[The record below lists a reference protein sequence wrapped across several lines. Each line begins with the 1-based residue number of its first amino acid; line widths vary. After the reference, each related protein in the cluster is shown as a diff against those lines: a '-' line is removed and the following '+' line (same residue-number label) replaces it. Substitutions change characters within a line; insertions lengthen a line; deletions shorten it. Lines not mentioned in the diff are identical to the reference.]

1 MNRVTDLV
9 FERVGLKLGSRAVLE
24 GVSLKVAPGD
34 FVALLGPNGAGK
46 TSLIKLGLGLASP
59 SAGRVTLGGA
69 SPRELSPRE
78 RARRASWLPQA
89 ERPSEPVPVIEL
101 VSSARYFAGE
111 PHRTSRARAM
121 AALERV
127 GAAALAE
134 RSVHELSGGE
144 LQRCQLASV
153 LAQGAPLVLVD
164 EPGSHL
170 DPRHQVAI
178 YRLLGELWREG
189 MGILCVTHDVNLLA
203 HVGGDPRIIGL
214 TDGALTLE
222 SRFLAPGLAGELSQ
236 LYGVRLQALSEG
248 GGRVF
253 HIPAEY
259 DGARP

>member
-1 MNRVTDLV
+1 MSRVTDLV
-9 FERVGLKLGSRAVLE
+9 FDRVGLRLGARAVLE
-24 GVSLKVAPGD
+24 GVSLRVAAGE

-46 TSLIKLGLGLASP
+46 TSLIKLGLGLALP
-59 SAGRVTLGGA
+59 SAGQISLGGA
-69 SPRELSPRE
+69 APRALSPRE
-78 RARRASWLPQA
+78 RARRAAWLPQA

-101 VSSARYFAGE
+101 VSSARYFARE
-111 PHRTSRARAM
+111 PHREARARAL

-127 GAAALAE
+127 GAAALAD

-189 MGILCVTHDVNLLA
+189 HGILCVTHDVNLLA
-203 HVGGDPRIIGL
+203 HVGGDPRVVGL
-214 TDGALTLE
+214 LDGALTLE
-222 SRFLAPGLAGELSQ
+222 SRWLAPGLAGELSQ
-236 LYGVRLQALSEG
+236 LYGVPLQAASGG

-253 HIPAEY
+253 HIPAESN
-259 DGARP
+259 GARP